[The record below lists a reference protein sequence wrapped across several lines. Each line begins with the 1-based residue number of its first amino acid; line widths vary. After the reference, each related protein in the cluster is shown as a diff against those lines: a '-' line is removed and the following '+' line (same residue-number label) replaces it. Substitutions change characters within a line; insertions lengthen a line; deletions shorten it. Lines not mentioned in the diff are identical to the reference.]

1 MFMRKIALPILVLF
15 SFLNAHGTVLVAL
28 DIDNNFT
35 TSIESGLTINRS
47 STGGGNLFVSGGTI
61 ARGAFDVRGVDAN
74 SLQGAIGNNNGAS
87 LLAGEIFT
95 FISTITGNIFEA
107 ELTFYTRPNQNPLG
121 EIPDS
126 LSAPLGTPPVGECS
140 AYRESNSRAFCCSS
154 WEHGRLSRPTSTS
167 SIILFFI

>member
-1 MFMRKIALPILVLF
+1 MRKIALPILVLF

-121 EIPDS
+121 EIPAS
-126 LSAPLGTPPVGECS
+126 LSAPLGTPPVGVPPVS
-140 AYRESNSRAFCCSS
+140 AVLTVNQIPEPSAALLGSMAGLVVLLRR
-154 WEHGRLSRPTSTS
+154 RR
-167 SIILFFI
+167 